1 MKIAL
6 ESLGCS
12 KNLVDA
18 EIMLG
23 LLNKKGHQLVSSP
36 EGADVVIV
44 STCGFIE
51 SAKQESIDSIVE
63 YADLK
68 NEGSLKYLLVS
79 GCLAQRYPD
88 ELKEEIPEI
97 DAIVGTGSYQNI
109 TTVVD
114 KLMTRD
120 GIVEIGDINFSF
132 NEDLPRYI
140 STPDH
145 LAYLKIGEGCDNN
158 CTYCIIPKLRGKY
171 RSRKLEDLLA
181 EAEGLLERGVKELIV
196 IAQDTSVY
204 GRDRYGRVMLA
215 ELLERLAKMGFK
227 WIRVMY
233 SYPEGI
239 TEEIVDVIAKYDN
252 LCSYFDIPMQHASD
266 RILKLMNR
274 HTSNQELRSKVE
286 MIRSKIPDATIRT
299 TFIVGFPGETD
310 EDFETL
316 LDFVEDMGLDR
327 MGAFTYSREED
338 TPADRLP
345 DHIDEDTKKERLGRL
360 MMVQQSV
367 SEIINQ
373 KKIGNTYEVLIE
385 DQIDDTLYIGRTKY
399 DAEEIDSVIYVETKR
414 DLSRGD
420 MVDVLVESAYEYDL
434 KGHLVDEVPTM
445 KKINI

>member
-44 STCGFIE
+44 NTCGFIE

-181 EAEGLLERGVKELIV
+181 EAEGLLERGVKELVV

-345 DHIDEDTKKERLGRL
+345 DHIDEDTKKERLERL
-360 MMVQQSV
+360 MMVQQGV
-367 SEIINQ
+367 SEFINQ

-385 DQIDDTLYIGRTKY
+385 DQIDDKLYIGRTKY

-420 MVDVLVESAYEYDL
+420 MVDVLVESAFEYDL